1 MENPKNSRNKAN
13 SKKSKISKLV
23 TPILAGTLFFASPD
37 WAIAQNTSNQT
48 RNKAEISTSTIL
60 DRLDQKLWISL
71 PDEFKNK
78 VLDFVLNDTIMRTR
92 SATAYTEEFLINEM
106 QNDRWIEKK
115 NQLLFLR
122 SSIYSWISKKTLYDW
137 LDDENESRSDEY
149 DKVLTQISKSYENYK
164 NWFKIYMEEWIN
176 ESEKKINESQKKIKE
191 YDEQSAKARE
201 QSAESLTSSLE
212 NLARFYNRYKKDPS
226 TIKDDEVKQ
235 RKEVWKKVIQRC
247 KDDKIDYK
255 AKLSPE
261 MLKFY
266 GVE

>member
-115 NQLLFLR
+115 
-122 SSIYSWISKKTLYDW
+122 I
-137 LDDENESRSDEY
+137 
-149 DKVLTQISKSYENYK
+149 NYY
-164 NWFKIYMEEWIN
+164 FCGLVFIHEF
-176 ESEKKINESQKKIKE
+176 QKKLYMIGWMMKMKADLMSMIK
-191 YDEQSAKARE
+191 Y
-201 QSAESLTSSLE
+201 
-212 NLARFYNRYKKDPS
+212 
-226 TIKDDEVKQ
+226 
-235 RKEVWKKVIQRC
+235 
-247 KDDKIDYK
+247 
-255 AKLSPE
+255 
-261 MLKFY
+261 
-266 GVE
+266 